1 MAKQKLRKLLA
12 GAACAA
18 LLAVTGS
25 ASAADSTPIRFA
37 VGIDPA
43 FTPMFLAKHEKMFE
57 EAGLNVQLQQFTQS
71 NEGLD
76 SINAGLIDLVGAA
89 EPGTLTRITR
99 GDIRPLAIYEQ
110 SGKYIKLVVQNG
122 ITDVK
127 QIKKFGIIPGSVSE
141 YSTHKLLAKFQI
153 DPKSVQLVT
162 AGPPELPALLAGK
175 SIDAFFVWEPW
186 PTVGVKQ
193 GGKVLMTSAD
203 VGYTYTMWLSANG
216 PWLDKNRDAAKKVV
230 ATLAKAC
237 AVVQEGA
244 ARGDLARPVAANR
257 AMAKL
262 PPEQT
267 TSFLRDVECVVRDFT
282 PEDLQS
288 YDEIADFLHQAKMT
302 PVKADY
308 RKVMQFGF
316 VKE

>member
-1 MAKQKLRKLLA
+1 MLKNDVRKLVA
-12 GAACAA
+12 GVVGAA
-18 LLAVTGS
+18 LLAMAGPV
-25 ASAADSTPIRFA
+25 AADAPPIRFA

-43 FTPMFLAKHEKMFE
+43 FTPMFLAKHEKMFD

-127 QIKKFGIIPGSVSE
+127 QIKKFGIIPGTSSE
-141 YSTHKLLAKFQI
+141 YVTHRLLDKFQI
-153 DPKSVQLVT
+153 DPKSVQLVN

-175 SIDAFFVWEPW
+175 SIDAYFVWEPW
-186 PTVGVKQ
+186 PSVGIKQ

-216 PWLDKNRDAAKKVV
+216 AWLDKNRDAAKKVV

-237 AVVQEGA
+237 AVVQEGMA
-244 ARGDLARPVAANR
+244 SGDLSRPVTANR
-257 AMAKL
+257 TLAKL
-262 PPEQT
+262 PKEQT
-267 TSFLRDVECVVRDFT
+267 ESFLRDVECVVRDFT
-282 PEDLQS
+282 PEDLES
-288 YDEIADFLHQAKMT
+288 YDQIADFLHQAKMT

-316 VKE
+316 AKE

>member
-1 MAKQKLRKLLA
+1 MSKIELRKLVA
-12 GAACAA
+12 GFACAA
-18 LLAVTGS
+18 LLAVTGP
-25 ASAADSTPIRFA
+25 AAADSPPIRFA

-43 FTPMFLAKHEKMFE
+43 FTPMFLAKHEKMFD

-110 SGKYIKLVVQNG
+110 SGKYIKLVVQSG
-122 ITDVK
+122 ITDVS
-127 QIKKFGIIPGSVSE
+127 QIKKFGIIPGTSSE
-141 YSTHKLLAKFQI
+141 YVTHRLLDKFKI
-153 DPKSVQLVT
+153 DPKSVELVN

-175 SIDAFFVWEPW
+175 SIDAYFVWEPW
-186 PTVGVKQ
+186 PSVGIKQ

-216 PWLDKNRDAAKKVV
+216 AWLDKNRDAAKKVV

-237 AVVQEGA
+237 AVVQEGVA
-244 ARGDLARPVAANR
+244 NGDLSRPVTANR
-257 AMAKL
+257 ALAKL
-262 PPEQT
+262 PREQT
-267 TSFLRDVECVVRDFT
+267 ESFLRDVECVVRDFT
-282 PEDLQS
+282 PEDLES
-288 YDEIADFLHQAKMT
+288 YDQIAEFLHQAKMT

>member
-1 MAKQKLRKLLA
+1 MSKIELRKLVA
-12 GAACAA
+12 GFACAA
-18 LLAVTGS
+18 LLAVSGP
-25 ASAADSTPIRFA
+25 AAADAPPIRFA

-43 FTPMFLAKHEKMFE
+43 FTPMFLAKHEKMFDA
-57 EAGLNVQLQQFTQS
+57 AGLNVQLQQFTQS

-127 QIKKFGIIPGSVSE
+127 QIKKFGIIPGTSSE
-141 YSTHKLLAKFQI
+141 YVTHRLLAKFQI
-153 DPKSVQLVT
+153 DPKSVELVN

-175 SIDAFFVWEPW
+175 SIDAYFVWEPW
-186 PTVGVKQ
+186 PSVGIKQ

-216 PWLDKNRDAAKKVV
+216 AWLDKNRDAAKKVV

-237 AVVQEGA
+237 AVVQEGVA
-244 ARGDLARPVAANR
+244 SGDLSRPVAANR
-257 AMAKL
+257 SLAKL
-262 PPEQT
+262 PREQT
-267 TSFLRDVECVVRDFT
+267 ESFLRDVECVVRDFT
-282 PEDLQS
+282 PEDLKS
-288 YDEIADFLHQAKMT
+288 YDQIADFLHQAKMT

>member
-1 MAKQKLRKLLA
+1 MSKIELRKLVA
-12 GAACAA
+12 GFACAA
-18 LLAVTGS
+18 LLAVTGP
-25 ASAADSTPIRFA
+25 AAADAPPIRFA

-127 QIKKFGIIPGSVSE
+127 QIKKFGIIPGTSSE
-141 YSTHKLLAKFQI
+141 YVTHRLLDKFKI
-153 DPKSVQLVT
+153 DPKSVELVN

-175 SIDAFFVWEPW
+175 SIDAYFVWEPW
-186 PTVGVKQ
+186 PSVGIKQ

-216 PWLDKNRDAAKKVV
+216 AWLDKNRDAAKKVV

-237 AVVQEGA
+237 VVVQEGVA
-244 ARGDLARPVAANR
+244 SGDLSRPVAANR
-257 AMAKL
+257 SMAKL
-262 PPEQT
+262 PREQT
-267 TSFLRDVECVVRDFT
+267 ESFLRDVECVVRDFT
-282 PEDLQS
+282 PEDLES
-288 YDEIADFLHQAKMT
+288 YDQIADFLHQAKMT